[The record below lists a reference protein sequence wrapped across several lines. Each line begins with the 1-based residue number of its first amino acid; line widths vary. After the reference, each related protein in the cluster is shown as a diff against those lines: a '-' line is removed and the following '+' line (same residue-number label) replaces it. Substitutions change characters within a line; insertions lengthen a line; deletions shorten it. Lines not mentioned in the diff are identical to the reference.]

1 MNKKIKTILVIFFVC
16 FVGLTAVDFVFA
28 NENGGLMDKPGN
40 VDGFESTPFSNM
52 LNGIDRHYQYED
64 QFEGRNV
71 FYYIGVVI
79 KNFLGIV
86 SAFLVVMV
94 LYAGFLWMTAGGNQD
109 QVTKARKWITNGV
122 VGLIVTM
129 SAFAITDYV
138 FERVFTA
145 QMSGVQSG
153 LQQLSDEEPTE

>member
-16 FVGLTAVDFVFA
+16 FIGLTSANFVFA
-28 NENGGLMDKPGN
+28 EPN
-40 VDGFESTPFSNM
+40 VVQATEKSPFSN
-52 LNGIDRHYQYED
+52 LITGIDEKFVEKAD
-64 QFEGRNV
+64 AGKNV

-138 FERVFTA
+138 FERVYSTE
-145 QMSGVQSG
+145 MSILKPSITQEAGADPISK
-153 LQQLSDEEPTE
+153 